1 MRKAPR
7 RSTRDGGGPAR
18 HADLGHPSTTAHRDE
33 TDVEA
38 TLSATDP
45 ELGRVID
52 AVIARVGRLEL
63 TPSRAS
69 PFEALLRAIVY
80 QQMAGKAAASVYK
93 NFRASVAGAL
103 TPKKMLALSPER
115 LRAAG
120 LSAAKV
126 KYARSLADWFARNPK
141 TAKSL
146 PALSNGEV
154 VEALTT
160 IPGIGIWTANVFLIF
175 SLHRL
180 DVVPASDLGIRRG
193 VQLAYGL
200 ARPATPEMVIEK
212 ARRWRPYQSIAS
224 MYLWNAVK
232 LKIGPDALRGGRDA
246 SNVRDDVQ
254 D

>member
-1 MRKAPR
+1 MTAAAQRGTLTWAIR
-7 RSTRDGGGPAR
+7 RS
-18 HADLGHPSTTAHRDE
+18 TAHRDE

-38 TLSATDP
+38 TLSAADP

-80 QQMAGKAAASVYK
+80 QQMTAKAAATVYE
-93 NFRASVAGAL
+93 NLRAVVPGRL
-103 TPKKMLALSPER
+103 TPKKVSSLSPER

-120 LSAAKV
+120 LSAAKAR
-126 KYARSLADWFARNPK
+126 YARNLADWFAGNPE
-141 TAKSL
+141 TAKNL
-146 PALSNGEV
+146 PALSNDEV
-154 VEALTT
+154 VRTLTS
-160 IPGIGIWTANVFLIF
+160 IAGIGVWTANVFLIF
-175 SLHRL
+175 SLGRL

-232 LKIGPDALRGGRDA
+232 LKIGPDALRGETDA
-246 SNVRDDVQ
+246 KNIRADVQ